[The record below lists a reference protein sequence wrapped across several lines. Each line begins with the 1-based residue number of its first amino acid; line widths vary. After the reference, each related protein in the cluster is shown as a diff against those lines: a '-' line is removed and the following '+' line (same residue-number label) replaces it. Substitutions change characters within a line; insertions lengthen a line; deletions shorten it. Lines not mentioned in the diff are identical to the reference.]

1 MTRLRRTSAD
11 QVGWTR
17 RRSGRGFRYLDA
29 DGASVPG
36 RERDRI
42 QQLAIPPAWEEVW
55 ICPYPN
61 GHLQAV
67 GTDQAGRR
75 QYLYHPAWREQ
86 RDAEKYLRA
95 AELGRRLGR
104 TRTRVGRD
112 LNADGVSLER
122 ACATAFRLLDLG
134 CLRVGNDIYADEYGS
149 FGLTTLERR
158 HLRRRGKKM
167 LFDFAGKSGVEH
179 HLEIDDPEAVE
190 ALSVMRRRRTDDP
203 SLLAFR
209 DGRRWRA
216 LNSTLVNAYIA
227 EVTGLGVSAKDF
239 RTWHASVVA
248 ASSLAM
254 SGVQTAAARRRRAI
268 RQAMEDAAALLG
280 NTPTQARTSY
290 VDPRLIDLYEEG
302 STMDAR
308 LAARAAG
315 EAISRPAE
323 LAVLRLLG

>member
-1 MTRLRRTSAD
+1 MTRLRHTSPD
-11 QVGWTR
+11 QPGWTR

-29 DGASVPG
+29 DGASVPAE
-36 RERDRI
+36 ERDRI
-42 QQLAIPPAWEEVW
+42 QQLAIPPAWEDVW
-55 ICPYPN
+55 ICPQPN

-75 QYLYHPAWREQ
+75 QYLYHPSWREQ
-86 RDAEKYLRA
+86 RDAEKFERST
-95 AELGRRLGR
+95 ELGRRLGR
-104 TRTRVGRD
+104 TRSRVAAD
-112 LNADGVSLER
+112 LDTDGVPLER
-122 ACATAFRLLDLG
+122 ACAAAFRLLDLG
-134 CLRVGNDIYADEYGS
+134 CFRVGNDIYADEHGS

-158 HLRRRGKKM
+158 HVRKRGDA
-167 LFDFAGKSGVEH
+167 LAFHFVGKSGVEH
-179 HLEIDDPEAVE
+179 HLTISDPESVA
-190 ALSVMRRRRTDDP
+190 ALSAMRRRRSDDP

-209 DGRRWRA
+209 EGRRWRA
-216 LNSTLVNAYIA
+216 LNSTLVNAYIS

-268 RQAMEDAAALLG
+268 RQAMDDAAALLG

-290 VDPRLIDLYEEG
+290 VDPRLVDLYEEG

>member
-1 MTRLRRTSAD
+1 MTRLRRTSPD

-29 DGASVPG
+29 EGRPVPAE
-36 RERDRI
+36 ERSRL
-42 QQLAIPPAWEEVW
+42 QELAIPPAWEEVW

-86 RDAEKYLRA
+86 RDAEKFERST
-95 AELGRRLGR
+95 ELGRRLGR
-104 TRTRVGRD
+104 TRSRVAAD
-112 LNADGVSLER
+112 LDSDGVSLER
-122 ACATAFRLLDLG
+122 ACAAAFRLLDLG
-134 CLRVGNDIYADEYGS
+134 CFRVGNDIYADEHGS

-158 HLRRRGKKM
+158 HVRRRGEV
-167 LFDFAGKSGVEH
+167 LVFDFVGKSGVEH
-179 HLEIDDPEAVE
+179 RLEISDPEAVE
-190 ALSVMRRRRTDDP
+190 ALAAMRRRRSDEP

-209 DGRRWRA
+209 EGRRWRR

-227 EVTGLGVSAKDF
+227 DVTGLGVSAKDF

-254 SGVQTAAARRRRAI
+254 SGVQTAATRRRRAI
-268 RQAMEDAAALLG
+268 RQAMEDASALLG

-290 VDPRLIDLYEEG
+290 VDPRLVDLYEEG
-302 STMDAR
+302 LTIDAQ
-308 LAARAAG
+308 LAARTAG
-315 EAISRPAE
+315 EAVSRPAE